1 MIHATMITSI
11 AVIMIFAILAINHS
25 VILITRLSAKD
36 TNAVMKP
43 VASANL
49 LS

>member
-25 VILITRLSAKD
+25 VILIISHLLHT
-36 TNAVMKP
+36 TMPEGVHP
-43 VASANL
+43 VSLN
-49 LS
+49 